1 MIYHGFNETEL
12 NRIREILE
20 RNSVHFTVSVPTT
33 SIEYMNDS
41 TKRVNHKFIDSLLQ
55 IEIAKEEFD
64 RISPRDIQ
72 LLFHL
77 RIYKEEDS
85 PFTEEEMAMMVTD
98 PDAPLPI
105 KQNENMRINQIAAIL
120 AVLIMGFLFLRKKG
134 LV

>member
-1 MIYHGFNETEL
+1 MIYRGFNETEL

-33 SIEYMNDS
+33 SIEYMNDT

-64 RISPRDIQ
+64 RINSRDIQ
-72 LLFHL
+72 LLFDL

-98 PDAPLPI
+98 PDAPLPL
-105 KQNENMRINQIAAIL
+105 KKNENMRINQIAAIL
-120 AVLIMGFLFLRKKG
+120 AVLMMGFLFLRKKG
-134 LV
+134 LL

>member
-1 MIYHGFNETEL
+1 
-12 NRIREILE
+12 
-20 RNSVHFTVSVPTT
+20 
-33 SIEYMNDS
+33 MNDS

-134 LV
+134 LVS